1 MVLRATKQETQQEF
15 SEHVDYFVRRY
26 CRVGDDLSILDREL
40 FPVFQAFWN
49 ETALEM
55 QHPALLGQFRVEM
68 TEKGFKSRGQ
78 KRIRWYGIS
87 LHQLTVLGEKE

>member
-40 FPVFQAFWN
+40 FPEFQALWN
-49 ETALEM
+49 TTTLDT
-55 QHPALLGQFRVEM
+55 QHSSLLGQFRVEM
-68 TEKGFKSRGQ
+68 TEKGFKSRGR
-78 KRIRWYGIS
+78 KRIRWYGIA
-87 LHQLTVLGEKE
+87 LHKLTILGENE